1 MPYLNMNG
9 LFAGMESMLEGDVE
23 INNNV
28 TAPDAESP
36 AAINDAIEDEN
47 TAAEGTEIEKDA
59 EQEAT
64 EAEMIAAGLK
74 QACNMYDHVKKF
86 GVDRSFL
93 SLYNSDGGLSMM
105 IGAKFPACESMDAV
119 GDPSSSYSRAFIE
132 AMESGDGL
140 WEKFT
145 NFLRKIADHVRD
157 FFRKIWDWL
166 AESFGSITRKI
177 GSLRKA
183 VKESTLKS
191 DDKRKDKKANLYD
204 LGKLD
209 EAKKALTEHADKS
222 ITKISGN
229 VKNNANDIL
238 AAVKNYADQG
248 PSAIYGD
255 SVSAFGYN
263 SDKKKFKDDVLK
275 PLEDEVKD
283 LVKKVKD
290 LSRKD
295 EDFDKKYTNLD
306 SWLASAEAL
315 VNLNYKWKDS
325 LKIFNTSGDMLKA
338 AAQRASQ
345 MQTGESLSSESL
357 RNISS
362 EASQISK
369 QTSLMGKVCAA
380 CPKLASMYCKNT
392 AEVLSA
398 WYESKSMGTNV
409 TAADNRKPN

>member
-47 TAAEGTEIEKDA
+47 TAVEGTEIEKDA

-64 EAEMIAAGLK
+64 EAEMIAAGLR

-93 SLYNSDGGLSMM
+93 SLYNNDGGLSVM
-105 IGAKFPACESMDAV
+105 IGARFPACESIDAV

-132 AMESGDGL
+132 AMESSDGL

-183 VKESTLKS
+183 VNESNVKS
-191 DDKRKDKKANLYD
+191 ADKLKDKKADLYELSKMD
-204 LGKLD
+204 D
-209 EAKKALTEHADKS
+209 AKKELMDKANEFVGK
-222 ITKISGN
+222 ITMN
-229 VKNNANDIL
+229 VGD
-238 AAVKNYADQG
+238 AAKDVSEAIKTYATSG
-248 PSAIYGD
+248 PSAIYD
-255 SVSAFGYN
+255 KSKSAFGYN
-263 SDKKKFKDDVLK
+263 SDKRKFKDDIIK
-275 PLEDEVKD
+275 PLEDNVKD

-290 LSRKD
+290 ISRKN
-295 EDFDKKYTNLD
+295 EDYKSEYDKNKLGA
-306 SWLASAEAL
+306 WLNFAEAL
-315 VNLNYKWKDS
+315 VTLNYKWKDS
-325 LKIFNTSGDMLKA
+325 LKIFNTSADMLKA
-338 AAQRASQ
+338 SAQRASQ
-345 MQTGESLSSESL
+345 MATGESLSSESL

-380 CPKLASMYCKNT
+380 CPKLANMYCKNT
-392 AEVLSA
+392 AAALSA
-398 WYESKSMGTNV
+398 WFESKSMGTNV
-409 TAADNRKPN
+409 AEAADR